1 MEVLEPLSSSSRVLA
16 SAPSWTPTITT
27 SGELLG
33 LEGGALGGL
42 ALDVPG
48 KATPSR
54 LEGPHGKGVDTL
66 ETAVTLSPN
75 RNSEEGGRFFNLDLW
90 SKSIRFRYSDLR
102 VRSLYFQ
109 YNTS

>member
-1 MEVLEPLSSSSRVLA
+1 MKVLKPLSSASTVLA

-33 LEGGALGGL
+33 LEGGPHGGL

-54 LEGPHGKGVDTL
+54 LEGPHGKGVDCHGVL
-66 ETAVTLSPN
+66 QHLGDS
-75 RNSEEGGRFFNLDLW
+75 
-90 SKSIRFRYSDLR
+90 SDL
-102 VRSLYFQ
+102 VPKQEL
-109 YNTS
+109 